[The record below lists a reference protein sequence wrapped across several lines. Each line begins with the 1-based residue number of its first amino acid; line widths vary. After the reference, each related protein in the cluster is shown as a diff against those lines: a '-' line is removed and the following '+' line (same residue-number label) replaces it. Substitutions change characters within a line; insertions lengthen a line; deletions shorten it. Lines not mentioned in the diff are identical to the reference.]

1 MAERILVVDDNAA
14 TRYSVRRVLEHY
26 AYQVQ
31 EAETASQGLALI
43 HDGDFDVVVL
53 DVNLPDYSGF
63 ELVRKLRDDP
73 LHRRLPVVHVSA
85 ASMQVGDMV
94 TGLEAGAD
102 AYLVHPV
109 DPGVLIATLRTLL
122 RARSAEEA
130 LVKSESRMREIFSNL
145 AAPIAVL
152 DAQLRVVEANPAFG
166 RAFSLA
172 STRDLRLSEYLLH
185 GQDAAVQAMQDAIGA
200 NRRWAGVLVTATGR
214 EVEWRLTPHTQAGQ
228 SILFMQD
235 ITEQRDRERLQ
246 KKKLDLATGQ
256 LEQEIAQRRQ
266 SESQLV
272 QAQKMD
278 ALGQLTGGIAHDFN
292 NQLTSIVAG
301 IDIIEAAL
309 KSGRLDRMERFIDIV
324 RRASL
329 GAAALTQ
336 RLLAFGRR
344 QALAPTDFNVHEHV
358 LSLEEMLRR
367 TIGEKVEL
375 TLKTGIS
382 PAIARADVNQ
392 FENVVLNLVLNA
404 RDAMPEGGHI
414 LIDSGVVELYG
425 DRELADGAYARL
437 VVTDTGAGMSE
448 SVIEKAF
455 EPFFTT
461 KPTGQGTGLG
471 LSMAYGFARQ
481 SGGTIG
487 ITSQLG
493 RGTQVELMLPLGQEA
508 RQAVRQD
515 LPDSLPDGDQQRIL
529 LVDDNVLLREVTQ
542 DMLVAAGYVVSAVA
556 DAELALALLDGPEP
570 FDLLVTDVGLP
581 RISGRE
587 LADKVRVAKPEMPV
601 LFITG
606 YAADSFD
613 QPFTLDERTAL
624 LPKPF
629 SMLELLGKVDALL
642 KTAQASFAEAR

>member
-1 MAERILVVDDNAA
+1 MSDQILVVDDNAA

-26 AYQVQ
+26 EYSVV
-31 EAETASQGLALI
+31 EAETASQGLASI
-43 HDGDFDVVVL
+43 KAGDFDAVVL
-53 DVNLPDYSGF
+53 DVNLPDFSGF
-63 ELVRKLRDDP
+63 ELVRQLRGDP
-73 LHRRLPVVHVSA
+73 LHQRLPVVHVSA
-85 ASMQVGDMV
+85 ASMQAGDMV

-102 AYLVHPV
+102 AYLIHPV
-109 DPGVLIATLRTLL
+109 DPGVLVATLRTLL

-130 LVKSESRMREIFSNL
+130 LVESESRMREIFSNL
-145 AAPIAVL
+145 AAPISVL
-152 DAQLRVVEANPAFG
+152 DARLRVVEANPAFG
-166 RAFSLA
+166 RAFALGG
-172 STRDLRLSEYLLH
+172 TRDLQLSDHLLH
-185 GQDAAVQAMQDAIGA
+185 GQEVAVQAMQDAVQS

-214 EVEWRLTPHTQAGQ
+214 EMEWRLTPHTLVGQ

-235 ITEQRDRERLQ
+235 VTEQRDRERLQ
-246 KKKLDLATGQ
+246 KRKLDLATDQ

-292 NQLTSIVAG
+292 NQLTSIVSG
-301 IDIIEAAL
+301 IDVIEASLQA
-309 KSGRLDRMERFIDIV
+309 GRMDRVDRFIQIV

-344 QALAPTDFNVHEHV
+344 QALAPLDFDVHAHV
-358 LSLEEMLRR
+358 QSLEEMLRR

-375 TLKTGIS
+375 TLETGNL
-382 PAIARADVNQ
+382 PVIAHADVNQ

-404 RDAMPEGGHI
+404 RDAMPEGGRI

-425 DRELADGAYARL
+425 EREVADGAYARL
-437 VVTDTGAGMSE
+437 AVTDNGAGMSDA
-448 SVIEKAF
+448 VIEKVF

-461 KPTGQGTGLG
+461 KPIGHGTGLG
-471 LSMAYGFARQ
+471 LSMAYGFAKQ
-481 SGGTIG
+481 SGGTIS
-487 ITSQLG
+487 IKSQLG
-493 RGTQVELMLPLGQEA
+493 RGTRVEILVPLGREA
-508 RQAVRQD
+508 IQSVRREATGHF
-515 LPDSLPDGDQQRIL
+515 PTGNQQRIL
-529 LVDDNVLLREVTQ
+529 LVDDNALLRDVAL
-542 DMLVAAGYVVSAVA
+542 DMMVGAGYLVTPAA
-556 DAELALALLDGPEP
+556 DGELALRLLEGPEP

-581 RISGRE
+581 RLSGRA
-587 LADKVRVAKPEMPV
+587 LADKVRERKLDMPI

-613 QPFTLDERTAL
+613 QPFALDHQTAL

-629 SMLELLGKVDALL
+629 SMLELLSKVDTLL
-642 KTAQASFAEAR
+642 RTAQEGSAGV